1 MYREE
6 LINDYERLDDPFSN
20 PLYNDSLY
28 ICFLRDSDLM
38 KKWINKSQEL
48 RKTKLYSWFSESTDV
63 DEEKIT
69 FSDNDENIKS
79 WYKAFISDNEN

>member
-20 PLYNDSLY
+20 QLYNDSPY

-48 RKTKLYSWFSESTDV
+48 RKTKLYSWFSESTGV

-69 FSDNDENIKS
+69 FSDDDKNIKS
-79 WYKAFISDNEN
+79 WYKAFISSNEN